1 MAVLQMH
8 PKRNYQKLIKST
20 GIAHFASVS
29 ELCVLRKNTARE
41 KHTLAKFASYKKREE
56 GKKKIEKEVTN

>member
-20 GIAHFASVS
+20 VIAHFAPVS
-29 ELCVLRKNTARE
+29 ELCVLRKITARE
-41 KHTLAKFASYKKREE
+41 KHTLAKFASYKKRGRGE
-56 GKKKIEKEVTN
+56 KKLKRR